1 MLDSYAPSAAVTFLL
16 RRMDVNTPAAAAEE
30 MYSLMTGFMT
40 VYVCFIQVVL
50 NKDFDEFMNLF
61 HYRDSLLTKENQL
74 FYALNNTCILIE
86 LHKQLDTIDS
96 SFILSNMDAIFS
108 KFYTMYFLET
118 SAQKHQKDHGQFY
131 TPQSV
136 IQFMWDKCAT
146 TFSLVQYLQHRA
158 HMPRVFDPCLGIGS
172 FLCEF
177 LTRFTKACRF
187 TVWNDPNQLIE
198 LLTSHIPDHIWGV
211 EIDPFAYQLCKINMM
226 VHMFPIYQR
235 LKQLGVSLSA
245 GAIHRLR
252 LFCNDSLKLQVNT
265 NPFRQADD
273 DVDRFEQDCLDLLR
287 DASKLKFDFIV
298 TNPPYMI
305 RKTGFIAQPDPTIY
319 DEAKLG
325 GRGTQAY
332 LYFMWIALQRC
343 DDIHGQVCLI
353 TPSQWT
359 VLEFAQHLR
368 YTTTNQFLYI

>member
-1 MLDSYAPSAAVTFLL
+1 
-16 RRMDVNTPAAAAEE
+16 

-40 VYVCFIQVVL
+40 VYVCFIQVVTGH
-50 NKDFDEFMNLF
+50 DFEDFMKLF
-61 HYRDSLLTKENQL
+61 HFHDSLLTKDSQP
-74 FYALNNTCILIE
+74 FYALNHTCILIE
-86 LHKQLDTIDS
+86 LHKQLNTTDVG
-96 SFILSNMDAIFS
+96 FILSHIDSIFS
-108 KFYTMYFLET
+108 KFYTMHFLET

-136 IQFMWDKCAT
+136 IRFMWDKCAT
-146 TFSLVQYLQHRA
+146 TFSLVDYLQHQVY
-158 HMPRVFDPCLGIGS
+158 MPRVFDPCLGIGS

-187 TVWNDPNQLIE
+187 TVWDDPKQLVD
-198 LLTSHIPDHIWGV
+198 LLTCQIPDHVWGI

-226 VHMFPIYQR
+226 MHMFPIYQR
-235 LKQLGVSLSA
+235 LKELGVSLLPGS
-245 GAIHRLR
+245 IHRLR

-265 NPFRQADD
+265 NPFWKADG
-273 DVDRFEQDCLDLLR
+273 DVDRFEQNCLDLLR
-287 DASKLKFDFIV
+287 DASQLKFDFIV

-305 RKTGFIAQPDPTIY
+305 RKTGFITQPDPNMY
-319 DEAKLG
+319 DETKLG

-343 DDIHGQVCLI
+343 DDTQGQVCLI

-368 YTTTNQFLYI
+368 YTGPFFFLVYSILTLVYS

>member
-1 MLDSYAPSAAVTFLL
+1 
-16 RRMDVNTPAAAAEE
+16 MDVNTQDRSLSND

-40 VYVCFIQVVL
+40 VYVCFIQVVTGH
-50 NKDFDEFMNLF
+50 DFEDFMKLF
-61 HYRDSLLTKENQL
+61 HFHDSLLTKDSQP
-74 FYALNNTCILIE
+74 FYALNHTCILIE
-86 LHKQLDTIDS
+86 LHKQLNTTDVG
-96 SFILSNMDAIFS
+96 FILSHIDSIFS
-108 KFYTMYFLET
+108 KFYTMHFLET

-136 IQFMWDKCAT
+136 IRFMWDKCAT
-146 TFSLVQYLQHRA
+146 TFSLVDYLQHQVY
-158 HMPRVFDPCLGIGS
+158 MPRVFDPCLGIGS

-187 TVWNDPNQLIE
+187 TVWDDPKQLVD
-198 LLTSHIPDHIWGV
+198 LLTCQIPDHVWGI

-226 VHMFPIYQR
+226 MHMFPIYQR
-235 LKQLGVSLSA
+235 LKELGVSLLPGS
-245 GAIHRLR
+245 IHRLR

-265 NPFRQADD
+265 NPFWKADG
-273 DVDRFEQDCLDLLR
+273 DVDRFEQNCLDLLR
-287 DASKLKFDFIV
+287 DASQLKFDFIV

-305 RKTGFIAQPDPTIY
+305 RKTGFITQPDPNMY
-319 DEAKLG
+319 DETKLG

-343 DDIHGQVCLI
+343 DDTQGQVCLI

-368 YTTTNQFLYI
+368 YTGPFFFLVYSILTLVYS